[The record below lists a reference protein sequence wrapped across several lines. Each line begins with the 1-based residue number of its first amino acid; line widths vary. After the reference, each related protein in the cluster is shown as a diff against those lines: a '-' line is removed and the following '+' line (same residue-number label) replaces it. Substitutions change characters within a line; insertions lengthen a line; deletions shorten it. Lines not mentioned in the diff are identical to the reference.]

1 MRALATSDRAVE
13 SSQDDLAAPHEVS
26 LEVLTSEESWL
37 VILDHASSTCLRFAL
52 RERKRLDS
60 VSHP

>member
-1 MRALATSDRAVE
+1 ME